1 MEKKALLDLQAG
13 GEGEK
18 SSLIASSQKAL
29 AKAAQLVADA
39 AEMRKREAQAV
50 VDKIDSQIYRQLS
63 GRLESLLPQS
73 SVASEVSAIKGEL
86 LASKVVD
93 KASQSLIA
101 ISKSFDGVIRPY
113 IPDDWN
119 PGEAITS
126 DDASS
131 IMLSDEM
138 KAELVATFYQTE
150 FAHEITEVSSKF
162 VRILAAG
169 LWPDQMQP
177 AASAELGSLVGH
189 NLSEVDNVL
198 GEILQSLKEEGS
210 LRPEQSN
217 IEQLRQA
224 TATAMHSLES
234 EMERKEGTLIPKGWN
249 PPGLELMK
257 SISLS
262 KFSCLGA
269 LAAVSAVVHSSENS
283 SSDGPLTSLY
293 GRVEQCSSQ
302 IAAVVLRLA
311 HLDVKNSKLVAEIE
325 VLVTSLLENSGYLL
339 QTVKDAILSAGDVT
353 LCESAVDQTLRDLA
367 KLSSVLRSSN
377 LNQNDDGSL
386 HPLSFELNGTW
397 ERLSSM
403 AQDLRAV
410 DGDIEDLNCF
420 FRARQVE
427 QRLEQ
432 AVENVPQLE
441 MAQTKI
447 VSLEKVCTIVV
458 SVRVFVLELTFLFCF
473 DRAWPH
479 GRKR

>member
-1 MEKKALLDLQAG
+1 MEKQALLDLQAG

-39 AEMRKREAQAV
+39 AEMRKREAEAV

-63 GRLESLLPQS
+63 SRLESLLPQS

-101 ISKSFDGVIRPY
+101 ISKAFDGVIRPY
-113 IPDDWN
+113 IPDD
-119 PGEAITS
+119 GERGESIVS
-126 DDASS
+126 DDVSS
-131 IMLSDEM
+131 FVLSDEM
-138 KAELVATFYQTE
+138 KAELVATFHQTE

-169 LWPDQMQP
+169 QWPDQMQP
-177 AASAELGSLVGH
+177 GSSAELGSLLGH
-189 NLSEVDNVL
+189 TLSELDGVL
-198 GEILQSLKEEGS
+198 GELLQSLKEEGN
-210 LRPEQSN
+210 LRPEQSS

-224 TATAMHSLES
+224 SATAMHSLES
-234 EMERKEGTLIPKGWN
+234 ELERKGGSLIPQEWS
-249 PPGLELMK
+249 PPGLELMRNL
-257 SISLS
+257 SLS

-269 LAAVSAVVHSSENS
+269 SAALSSVVNSSEKS
-283 SSDGPLTSLY
+283 IGEGPFTSLY

-302 IAAVVLRLA
+302 MVSVCLRFA
-311 HLDVKNSKLVAEIE
+311 NLDVKNSKFLAEIE
-325 VLVTSLLENSGYLL
+325 GLVSAVTKNSGHLL
-339 QTVKDAILSAGDVT
+339 QTVKDRILSAGDVE
-353 LCESAVDQTLRDLA
+353 LCESAVDQTLRELA

-377 LNQNDDGSL
+377 LNQNDDGSS
-386 HPLSFELNGTW
+386 HPLSFEANSAW

-410 DGDIEDLNCF
+410 DGDVEDVNFL

-427 QRLEQ
+427 QRLEH
-432 AVENVPQLE
+432 AVENEPKLE
-441 MAQTKI
+441 MAQTNI
-447 VSLEKVCTIVV
+447 ESLEKVSTFFVFL
-458 SVRVFVLELTFLFCF
+458 RVLLFF
-473 DRAWPH
+473 FSN
-479 GRKR
+479 